1 MKLIVVA
8 LIAILMIGLTPSV
21 FGNIKTDVII
31 DSITV
36 NQSTIDLVCTDP
48 ELKGQTVITGYTVDI
63 DDELFDSIEIT
74 DTTTKT
80 CDGSTTNSINISSLT
95 EDTLYNLRLTVSTN
109 NAGDSIDTDTFTTL
123 SLPQTFEITLTD
135 SMSISDSVTIIS
147 HFKITLT
154 DSISITDSV
163 IVVHIPAPQVFEI
176 ILTDSI
182 SITDSVI
189 IIHIPAPQVFEITLT
204 DSISITDS
212 VSVVH
217 IPASGS
223 PFKIT
228 LTDSMSITDS
238 VTILLNGEP
247 VGEPQVKRGG
257 GGGDSK
263 WKTKPTFGRDHDNLR
278 QFVTDGFILNGEKIT
293 ITDNFHT
300 EYPLIEL
307 ETGVK
312 YKMSAKAYSQ
322 RGLKVVEFMFGIP
335 EVGKAHEAE
344 STVEIWLN
352 SENYPL
358 INNVTYYPVDK
369 VITQKDSI
377 INDNVVSFYKDD
389 RCNEIDPMMCKTV
402 IVFLS
407 FNEAPLNKVFGIK
420 AIDQTGRYVITT
432 FNDGIIVGGESL
444 NAPKKEFMAYGKLG
458 LLEMIQIDKKN
469 DMWVSPYGLN
479 YTKNSFGSWI
489 QLTHDEIL
497 RPQDDWTVDTR
508 MASYWNDM
516 ILLEQVKARLVFD
529 SSEIQKEKFEEGG
542 K

>member
-1 MKLIVVA
+1 MKLIVVT
-8 LIAILMIGLTPSV
+8 LIVILMIGFTPSV

-36 NQSTIDLVCTDP
+36 NQSTIDLVCTNP
-48 ELKGQTVITGYTVDI
+48 ELKGQTVITGYTVDLDNSAI
-63 DDELFDSIEIT
+63 FDSIEIT

-80 CDGSTTNSINISSLT
+80 CDGVTTNSINISSLT
-95 EDTLYNLRLTVSTN
+95 EDILYNLRLTVSTN
-109 NAGDSIDTDTFTTL
+109 NAGDSIDIDTFTTL
-123 SLPQTFEITLTD
+123 SPPQTFEITLTD
-135 SMSISDSVTIIS
+135 SISISDSVTIIS

-163 IVVHIPAPQVFEI
+163 SVVH
-176 ILTDSI
+176 T
-182 SITDSVI
+182 
-189 IIHIPAPQVFEITLT
+189 PAPQVFEITLT

-212 VSVVH
+212 IVVVH

-228 LTDSMSITDS
+228 LTDSISITDS

-247 VGEPQVKRGG
+247 IGEPQVKRGG
-257 GGGDSK
+257 GSGDSK

-300 EYPLIEL
+300 KYPLIEL

-312 YKMSAKAYSQ
+312 YKMSAKAYST

-335 EVGKAHEAE
+335 EIGKAYEAE
-344 STVEIWLN
+344 TSIEVWLN
-352 SENYPL
+352 SENYPS

-377 INDNVVSFYKDD
+377 INDNVVSFYKNDE
-389 RCNEIDPMMCKTV
+389 CNEIDPMMCKTV
-402 IVFLS
+402 VVFLS

-420 AIDQTGRYVITT
+420 AIDQTGRYIITT
-432 FNDGIIVGGESL
+432 FNDGIMVDGESL
-444 NAPKKEFMAYGKLG
+444 NAPKKDFMAYGKLG
-458 LLEMIQIDKKN
+458 LLEMTQTDKKS

-479 YTKNSFGSWI
+479 YTKNSSGSWI
-489 QLTHDEIL
+489 QLTYDEIL
-497 RPQDDWTVDTR
+497 RPQDDWMVDTR
-508 MASYWNDM
+508 MVSYWNDM